1 MATPAPVILLCI
13 QGLSSSYLFILA
25 ALGLCRCPWTLCKQG
40 LLFIG
45 LHRLL
50 DVLASLVVE
59 HTLYSAGSGA
69 VPHGLRGSEAS
80 GILPDQ
86 GWNPCPLHWQL
97 DSYPLDPQGS
107 PRTSLFDKVVMVTTV
122 RWPSE
127 AGSLALHSIGLRSP
141 PELAAWPWAS

>member
-25 ALGLCRCPWTLCKQG
+25 ALGLCHCPWTLCKQG

-69 VPHGLRGSEAS
+69 VAHGLRGHEAS

-86 GWNPCPLHWQL
+86 GWNPCPLHWQV
-97 DSYPLDPQGS
+97 DS
-107 PRTSLFDKVVMVTTV
+107 
-122 RWPSE
+122 
-127 AGSLALHSIGLRSP
+127 
-141 PELAAWPWAS
+141 